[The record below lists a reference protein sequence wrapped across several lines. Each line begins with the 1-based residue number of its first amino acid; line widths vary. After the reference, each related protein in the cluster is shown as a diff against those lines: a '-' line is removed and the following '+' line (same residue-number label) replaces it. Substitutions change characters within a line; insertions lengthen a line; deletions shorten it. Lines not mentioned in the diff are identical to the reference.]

1 MGLQVLRVKGS
12 KVAKKVANKQFKL
25 LCADYNK
32 VYKIIDTLKEMLD
45 SGDYKKGTIDEIPT
59 AIQAIQTVMSHSMM
73 ISEDLQKTVD
83 ELTERL
89 RAADEYK
96 KEHEIYLITTIRL
109 EYMTNLVIY
118 LREMKIE
125 VDKIVDE
132 IGTIIDRI
140 SNIEEFEELKF
151 SYTSFRNI
159 PFFAYT
165 AVSITTIDGEISF
178 LSENDTITEAKLGI
192 VAFVVIIGIIVSV
205 IIAWCAVL
213 VWLRRTPKK
222 KEMNSFVLS
231 NKTNN

>member
-12 KVAKKVANKQFKL
+12 KLAKKVANKQFKL

-83 ELTERL
+83 ELAERL

-125 VDKIVDE
+125 VDKIADE

-140 SNIEEFEELKF
+140 SNIEELEE
-151 SYTSFRNI
+151 I
-159 PFFAYT
+159 
-165 AVSITTIDGEISF
+165 
-178 LSENDTITEAKLGI
+178 
-192 VAFVVIIGIIVSV
+192 
-205 IIAWCAVL
+205 
-213 VWLRRTPKK
+213 
-222 KEMNSFVLS
+222 
-231 NKTNN
+231 

>member
-12 KVAKKVANKQFKL
+12 KLAKKVANKQFKL

-73 ISEDLQKTVD
+73 KSEDLEKTID

-118 LREMKIE
+118 LREMKKE
-125 VDKIVDE
+125 VDLIADE

-140 SNIEEFEELKF
+140 SNIEELEELNF
-151 SYTSFRNI
+151 Y
-159 PFFAYT
+159 
-165 AVSITTIDGEISF
+165 E
-178 LSENDTITEAKLGI
+178 
-192 VAFVVIIGIIVSV
+192 
-205 IIAWCAVL
+205 
-213 VWLRRTPKK
+213 
-222 KEMNSFVLS
+222 
-231 NKTNN
+231 

>member
-12 KVAKKVANKQFKL
+12 KLAKKVANKQFKL

-83 ELTERL
+83 ELAERL
-89 RAADEYK
+89 RVADEYK

-125 VDKIVDE
+125 VDKIADE

-140 SNIEEFEELKF
+140 SNIEELEELNF
-151 SYTSFRNI
+151 Y
-159 PFFAYT
+159 
-165 AVSITTIDGEISF
+165 E
-178 LSENDTITEAKLGI
+178 
-192 VAFVVIIGIIVSV
+192 
-205 IIAWCAVL
+205 
-213 VWLRRTPKK
+213 
-222 KEMNSFVLS
+222 
-231 NKTNN
+231 